1 MTSPH
6 WTARD
11 ADLVAPARRDDVLV
25 EELDGEVVF
34 SDPRTTRAFHLNG
47 TAYFVW
53 QRCDGRATTRQIA
66 RDLTEAYDVDMDRAL
81 DDVEQLVVFFALNG
95 LTRLPEEP

>member
-1 MTSPH
+1 MHSAR
-6 WTARD
+6 WTTRN
-11 ADLVAPARRDDVLV
+11 ADIIAPARRDDVLV
-25 EELDGEVVF
+25 EELGDEVVF

-53 QRCDGRATTRQIA
+53 QRCDGRTTTRQIA
-66 RDLTEAYDVDMDRAL
+66 RDLTAAFDVDLDRAL

-95 LTRLPEEP
+95 LTRIPEEP

>member
-1 MTSPH
+1 VKSTH
-6 WTARD
+6 WTSRD
-11 ADLVAPARRDDVLV
+11 ADVIAPPRRDDVLV

-53 QRCDGRATTRQIA
+53 QRCDGRTTTRQIA
-66 RDLTEAYDVDMDRAL
+66 DALMAEYDVEFDRAL

-95 LTRLPEEP
+95 LTEFPEDP